1 MSRLG
6 TWQPKNAEE
15 RLDRL
20 ESLAEIQQLP
30 LRYALSVDSRDM
42 DTMVSLFVPDVRVGR
57 GTEGREALRAWFVDA
72 LNRLVD
78 TVHFVGNHTVEF
90 DSADTAHGIVYC
102 HDEVVPRGETAWNQG
117 MLQYWDTYARVETPE
132 GRQWCFVRRK
142 YHRWYMADW
151 LERPS
156 RGGHHAARASSP
168 HPASGGLP
176 HVGTVLGR
184 GRRGS
189 VRRRGGCVLAGQFPP
204 GEPGR

>member
-1 MSRLG
+1 
-6 TWQPKNAEE
+6 
-15 RLDRL
+15 
-20 ESLAEIQQLP
+20 
-30 LRYALSVDSRDM
+30 M

-156 RGGHHAARASSP
+156 HAADTMPPERRHHIQLPEAFPTWAPFWAEVGVDPYADAGAAS
-168 HPASGGLP
+168 
-176 HVGTVLGR
+176 
-184 GRRGS
+184 
-189 VRRRGGCVLAGQFPP
+189 
-204 GEPGR
+204 